1 MRGNGCNIPVVT
13 HGLVQPDI
21 MKLVNQGDCNL
32 NVQFFLLCLKR
43 DELLQILTTEINIYY
58 IAEHDVGTNLMNI
71 VKSSVIR

>member
-21 MKLVNQGDCNL
+21 NKLVNQGDCNL

-58 IAEHDVGTNLMNI
+58 IAEDDVRTNLI
-71 VKSSVIR
+71 LL

>member
-58 IAEHDVGTNLMNI
+58 IAEDDVRTNLI
-71 VKSSVIR
+71 LL

>member
-43 DELLQILTTEINIYY
+43 NELLQILTTEINIYY
-58 IAEHDVGTNLMNI
+58 IAEDDVRTNLI
-71 VKSSVIR
+71 LL

>member
-1 MRGNGCNIPVVT
+1 
-13 HGLVQPDI
+13 

-58 IAEHDVGTNLMNI
+58 IAEHDVGTNLMII
-71 VKSSVIR
+71 VKSTVIR